1 MANLKLFYAAY
12 PSSGVVTLGHGY
24 MRLSAVT
31 LPSDA
36 LSTTENFPTNVK
48 AEGSS
53 TAWASLPE
61 VPMTT
66 SFDVTNSENV
76 LLIADISC
84 VQHATIDTNTFFQVI
99 VDDTTVVALS
109 NTGNAEGYLYRSL
122 SFQGVA
128 GGLSTGLHTA
138 ELKV

>member
-1 MANLKLFYAAY
+1 
-12 PSSGVVTLGHGY
+12 
-24 MRLSAVT
+24 
-31 LPSDA
+31 
-36 LSTTENFPTNVK
+36 
-48 AEGSS
+48 
-53 TAWASLPE
+53 
-61 VPMTT
+61 MTT
-66 SFDVTNSENV
+66 SFDVVNSENV